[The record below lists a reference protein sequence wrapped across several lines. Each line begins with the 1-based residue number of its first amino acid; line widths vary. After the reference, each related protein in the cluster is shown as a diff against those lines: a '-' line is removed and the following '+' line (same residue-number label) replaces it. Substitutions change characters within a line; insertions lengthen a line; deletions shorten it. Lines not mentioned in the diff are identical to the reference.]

1 MYVEQILGSLASFFI
16 VASLIPQLYQ
26 IILTR
31 SCEDVSLETY
41 ILLII
46 AQALWVAYGLVKN
59 AIEVFIC
66 NLLSLF
72 LSILI
77 LSFGSYYKY
86 YKNSKNSKQQ
96 NNASTESNEDST
108 NEVGRADDVI

>member
-86 YKNSKNSKQQ
+86 YKNSKKQ
-96 NNASTESNEDST
+96 NNVSTESNEDGT
-108 NEVGRADDVI
+108 NEVGRVDDVI